1 MLKLFQSIFGGNE
14 QPGRYPES
22 LIEMAI
28 ERAVDGTDPR
38 LRAVPAY
45 RKRLR
50 EPVIHA
56 IDHVVALVELLP
68 APLLAAS
75 SEFSRD
81 PRLKALFVSPEH
93 MREVFG
99 NDPQLSEFRDT
110 NNGPGDGLTALL
122 LAERK
127 EKQTFGMEVAGDT
140 VRRDVAQMTVSF
152 THHRL
157 IDLSANEAETR
168 RMLRHRA
175 FDHLISIALSQISD
189 AKSERV
195 ELKHR
200 HELLKG
206 KLKVLQKGGWSFD
219 DKAGE
224 HADPATLQREF
235 DDIEGQLAALSI
247 DDTTLNWQLNTLS
260 KVLQEAKQQFWAEN
274 IDLYLDRMNIRRP
287 AGDAD
292 AQLVSFKELH
302 NVLGQNMVMLF
313 VSISPDELP
322 KRKSFAENAD
332 RCLAELGLSGQ
343 R

>member
-1 MLKLFQSIFGGNE
+1 MKLFQSIFGGNE
-14 QPGRYPES
+14 QPGRYAES
-22 LIEMAI
+22 LIELAI

-38 LRAVPAY
+38 LRAVAGY

-50 EPVIHA
+50 EPIIHA
-56 IDHVVALVELLP
+56 IDHVVSLVALLP
-68 APLLAAS
+68 TPLSAAS
-75 SEFSRD
+75 TEFSSD

-99 NDPQLSEFRDT
+99 NDLLLSEFREGNAT
-110 NNGPGDGLTALL
+110 PGEAITALL

-127 EKQTFGMEVAGDT
+127 EKQTFGMEVAGDML
-140 VRRDVAQMTVSF
+140 RRDVAQITVSF
-152 THHRL
+152 SHHRL
-157 IDLSANEAETR
+157 IDLSNSEDETR
-168 RMLRHRA
+168 RKLRHRA
-175 FDHLISIALSQISD
+175 FDHLISIALSRISD

-206 KLKVLQKGGWSFD
+206 KLKVLQKGGWSID

-224 HADPATLQREF
+224 HADPAALQREF
-235 DDIEGQLAALSI
+235 DEIDEQLAALSI
-247 DDTTLNWQLNTLS
+247 DERTLGWQLDTLIE
-260 KVLQEAKQQFWAEN
+260 VLTGAEQQFWAEN
-274 IDLYLDRMNIRRP
+274 IDLYLDRMNIRRK
-287 AGDAD
+287 AGQAD
-292 AQLVSFKELH
+292 AQLINFKELH

-313 VSISPDELP
+313 VSIKSDELP

-332 RCLAELGLSGQ
+332 RCLAELGLSSQ

>member
-14 QPGRYPES
+14 KPGRYPES
-22 LIEMAI
+22 LIELAT

-56 IDHVVALVELLP
+56 IEHVVALVELLP
-68 APLLAAS
+68 APLSAAS
-75 SEFSRD
+75 TEFARD
-81 PRLKALFVSPEH
+81 PRLQALFVSPEH

-99 NDPQLSEFRDT
+99 NDPLLSEFRDRQSAA
-110 NNGPGDGLTALL
+110 GEGITALL

-127 EKQTFGMEVAGDT
+127 TKQTFGMAVAGDMLH
-140 VRRDVAQMTVSF
+140 RDVAQITVSF
-152 THHRL
+152 SQHRL
-157 IDLSANEAETR
+157 VDLSHSEDETR
-168 RMLRHRA
+168 RLLRHRA
-175 FDHLISIALSQISD
+175 FDHLVSIALALIAD
-189 AKSERV
+189 AKSDRV

-219 DKAGE
+219 DQASE
-224 HADPATLQREF
+224 HAEPGALQREL
-235 DDIEGQLAALSI
+235 DDIEGQLAALNI
-247 DDTTLNWQLNTLS
+247 DDTTLGWQLDTLS
-260 KVLQEAKQQFWAEN
+260 KVLQGAEQQFWADN
-274 IDLYLDRMNIRRP
+274 IDLYLDRMNIQRQP
-287 AGDAD
+287 GAAD
-292 AQLVSFKELH
+292 AQRVNFTELHDALGRNLVMLLVSIKP
-302 NVLGQNMVMLF
+302 G
-313 VSISPDELP
+313 ELP

-332 RCLAELGLSGQ
+332 RCLAELGLPSQ

>member
-14 QPGRYPES
+14 KPGGYPES
-22 LIEMAI
+22 LIEMAT

-38 LRAVPAY
+38 LRAVAAY

-50 EPVIHA
+50 EPIIHA

-68 APLLAAS
+68 APLPAAS
-75 SEFSRD
+75 SEFARD

-99 NDPQLSEFRDT
+99 NDPQLDEFRESDSA
-110 NNGPGDGLTALL
+110 PGEPITALL

-127 EKQTFGMEVAGDT
+127 EKQTFGMEVAGDML
-140 VRRDVAQMTVSF
+140 RRDVAQISVSF
-152 THHRL
+152 SHHRL
-157 IDLSANEAETR
+157 IDLSHSEEETR
-168 RMLRHRA
+168 RKLRHRA
-175 FDHLISIALSQISD
+175 FDHLISIALWQISD

-195 ELKHR
+195 ELKHQ

-206 KLKVLQKGGWSFD
+206 KLNVLQKGGWSFD
-219 DKAGE
+219 DKGGE
-224 HADPATLQREF
+224 HQDPAILQQEL

-247 DDTTLNWQLNTLS
+247 DDTTLGWQLDTLS
-260 KVLQEAKQQFWAEN
+260 KVLQGAEQQFWAEN
-274 IDLYLDRMNIRRP
+274 IDLHLDRMNIRRQ

-292 AQLVSFKELH
+292 TQLVNFKELH
-302 NVLGQNMVMLF
+302 NARGQNMVMLF
-313 VSISPDELP
+313 VSINADELP